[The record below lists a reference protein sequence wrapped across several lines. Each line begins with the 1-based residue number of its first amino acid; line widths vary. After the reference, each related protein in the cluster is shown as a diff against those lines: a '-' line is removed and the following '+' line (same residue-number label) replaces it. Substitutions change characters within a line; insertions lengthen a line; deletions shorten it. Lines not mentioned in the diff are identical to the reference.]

1 MRKVSILLV
10 LGLMVLAVAGCGG
23 EEQALEDT
31 QIIIGLQAEPT
42 TLDPAQLTDYNS
54 SRAAMEMYDSLIRFK
69 DGSTELEPGLA
80 TEWEISDDGLEY
92 TFKLRQGV

>member
-23 EEQALEDT
+23 GEQALEDT

-42 TLDPAQLTDYNS
+42 RL
-54 SRAAMEMYDSLIRFK
+54 
-69 DGSTELEPGLA
+69 
-80 TEWEISDDGLEY
+80 
-92 TFKLRQGV
+92 